1 MKQIAAF
8 SYCEWAEIVA
18 EVLPV
23 QQPANCVDCGLF
35 AIAGATSLSHNQNL
49 VRQVYGTTKLRQ
61 HLVSCL
67 DARKMSVFSSH
78 STNEKKTSTFNA
90 IEIYCSRRM
99 PSDNTREDDHMI
111 GCTKCCYWYHGSC
124 ENITIVKKYKD
135 RFCK

>member
-8 SYCEWAEIVA
+8 SYCESAEIVA

-78 STNEKKTSTFNA
+78 STNEKKTSKQHLMLLKSTVHGECHPT
-90 IEIYCSRRM
+90 ILEKTIIW
-99 PSDNTREDDHMI
+99 SDVLSVVTGTMVV
-111 GCTKCCYWYHGSC
+111 
-124 ENITIVKKYKD
+124 VKISPL
-135 RFCK
+135 